1 MNKKRMMAVIDS
13 IDVESFCMADYAHRS
28 RVEPCRTV
36 MCLAGW
42 AAVHAGDPPAFD
54 QLDLDDWDRGW
65 LNVPPSTDVTVSGR
79 CIHNVAREYLG
90 LTHDE
95 ANRLFFATNVTTPN
109 DLRILVNEMTA
120 HDRHV

>member
-1 MNKKRMMAVIDS
+1 MDKKRVLAVIDS

-42 AAVHAGDPPAFD
+42 AATHAGDPPAFD
-54 QLDLDDWDRGW
+54 QLDLDYWNRGY
-65 LNVPPSTDVTVSGR
+65 LNTPLSTDVTVSGR

-95 ANRLFFATNVTTPN
+95 ADRLFFACNVTTPEG
-109 DLRILVNEMTA
+109 LHVLVNEMTA
-120 HDRHV
+120 HDRDV